1 MSSAKG
7 ANSQDARKR
16 GLRPIWPRI
25 LVAYFLVSSA
35 LLIWPLH
42 GWLGNHIE
50 PRVFGLPWSYAY
62 VLSIVVANF
71 IVLALSYRYRWVD
84 DGVEVDD

>member
-7 ANSQDARKR
+7 ANAARERAKR
-16 GLRPIWPRI
+16 VRRL
-25 LVAYFLVSSA
+25 LAAYFVVSAA

-50 PRVFGLPWSYAY
+50 PRVLGLPWSYAY
-62 VLSIVVANF
+62 VLSIVLANF
-71 IVLALSYRYRWVD
+71 GVLALSYRRRWID
-84 DGVEVDD
+84 DEVEADD